1 MFRRTAKVI
10 DIPWGIVAGGD
21 LRIPGT
27 VGPRTAA
34 VNFINWYMAKLHKAA
49 HHDRVAALAFHK
61 VGNLLAPPQSVLH
74 PRVIARVFEGRE
86 FR

>member
-1 MFRRTAKVI
+1 LFRRTAKVI

-34 VNFINWYMAKLHKAA
+34 VNFINW
-49 HHDRVAALAFHK
+49 
-61 VGNLLAPPQSVLH
+61 
-74 PRVIARVFEGRE
+74 
-86 FR
+86 